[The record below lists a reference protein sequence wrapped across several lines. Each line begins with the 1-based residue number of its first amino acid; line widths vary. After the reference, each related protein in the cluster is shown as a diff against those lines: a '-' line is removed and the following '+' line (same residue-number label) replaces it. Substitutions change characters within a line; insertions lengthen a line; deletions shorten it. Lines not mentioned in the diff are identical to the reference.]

1 MVWFAYPF
9 IESIF
14 ISATLLDPLY
24 MTTDLT
30 LTPKCLGKVPIIT
43 LPV

>member
-30 LTPKCLGKVPIIT
+30 LTPKCFGRVSVMT